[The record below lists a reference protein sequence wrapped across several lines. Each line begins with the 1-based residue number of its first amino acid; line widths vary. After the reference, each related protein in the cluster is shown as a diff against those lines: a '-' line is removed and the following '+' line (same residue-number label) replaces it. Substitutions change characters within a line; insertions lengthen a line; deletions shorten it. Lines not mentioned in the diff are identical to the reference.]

1 MNLMPKSRNV
11 RNITIAIVLLAF
23 SYGLVKSTLDVYRGG
38 KRLVGLENELMEL
51 EKRKAELDQR
61 IEYKQTDAYIE
72 ERARNDLNLIK
83 PGESVFVVSGP
94 GSEGY
99 LDKRVLSE
107 KDIRKEGLYGG
118 NSSANW
124 FKWFKLFF

>member
-1 MNLMPKSRNV
+1 MKLMPKSRNV
-11 RNITIAIVLLAF
+11 RNITIAIVLLAL

-38 KRLVGLENELMEL
+38 KRLVGLEKELSEL
-51 EKRKAELDQR
+51 ESRKTELEQE
-61 IEYKQTDAYIE
+61 ISYKQTDTYIE
-72 ERARNDLNLIK
+72 EKARNELNLIK

-99 LDKRVLSE
+99 LDKRVLSD
-107 KDIRKEGLYGG
+107 KDVRREGLHGG